1 MSTGTDG
8 AVLGIVGGMGPYA
21 SVEFLLSVYREA
33 SLRSTSGV
41 EQALP
46 RCLLDSDPT
55 FPDRTEAIR
64 HGRHAEMTDRL
75 RSRIRGVLGQGA
87 SRVVLTCIT
96 AHHFAAALEPELR
109 RPLISLVD
117 TVIDQLQAL
126 DEDDGPF
133 LMLATSGTRT
143 ARVFDR
149 SPRWPSVAGR
159 IVMPEAAA
167 QADVHRLLYRLKQ
180 GTVPESLLREVE
192 VLAREHGCGGI
203 VAGCTEAHLLT
214 RPLRARPDAPAVID
228 PLDAIAVNLDKL
240 LDL

>member
-1 MSTGTDG
+1 MSAETDG

-21 SVEFLLSVYREA
+21 SAEFLLTVYREA

-64 HGRHAEMTDRL
+64 QGRYLEMTERL
-75 RSRIRGVLGQGA
+75 RSRIRGLLSQGA
-87 SRVVLTCIT
+87 SRVVLTCVT
-96 AHHFAAALEPELR
+96 AHHFAAGLEPELR

-117 TVIDQLQAL
+117 VIVDELRAL
-126 DEDDGPF
+126 EPVDGKL
-133 LMLATSGTRT
+133 LMLATRGTRT
-143 ARVFDR
+143 ARIFDR
-149 SPRWPSVAGR
+149 SPRWPSVADR
-159 IVMPEAAA
+159 VVMPGAAA
-167 QADVHRLLYRLKQ
+167 QATVHQLLYRLKQ
-180 GTVPESLLREVE
+180 GTVTEDLLRQVE
-192 VLAREHGCGGI
+192 QLADQHGCGGVI
-203 VAGCTEAHLLT
+203 AGCTEAHMLT
-214 RPLRARPDAPAVID
+214 RSLRARPGARLVVD